1 VAGRKRGNGEG
12 SKPRKR
18 LDGRCEA
25 PYYDAAGQ
33 RKTVYG
39 NSHKEVAG
47 QLTQGLTTKDDIAEF

>member
-1 VAGRKRGNGEG
+1 VAGRKRGNRES

-18 LDGRCEA
+18 LDGRWEVR
-25 PYYDAAGQ
+25 YYDAAGQ

-47 QLTQGLTTKDDIAEF
+47 KLAQGLTTKDDVA